1 MPAPIDYGVNIADPT
16 QAFLSAF
23 QSGASVQESQFKRQQ
38 QQQQLANQQNIQEGF
53 NKVRQPGATAADYAN
68 LSMLLPETQ
77 AKAVRESFGM
87 LSGERQ
93 QMALQQSGQV
103 FSAFK
108 SGQPE
113 IAISLMDQQI
123 DAKRNSGDEPGAKFL
138 ETWRDVA
145 KANPKATEDYF
156 GFTISQMPGGDKVIT
171 SAISLGQEGRA
182 AGKGPAELRESVAKA
197 DSAVADAT
205 IKLAQ
210 ADNAADTAK
219 ADAELKKAQAAKAV
233 IDAEFARRNAELEV
247 QQKGATLRKTEADI
261 LINKENARIAA
272 LTAAAAKETNA
283 LRREELQQKINE
295 SKEKRD
301 STDREQKATFESQT
315 ADIDNFLNTAARIKQ
330 TPKDIIKQATGPI
343 ASRLPTSNQ
352 DVADFESLVDT
363 LGSQAFI
370 SQIPKIKGTG
380 ALSEN
385 EGNKLQASLQNL
397 SLKQSPERLIENVN
411 EATRLLEKVRANIS
425 VRSGLPALPLDV
437 PARVEVFVML
447 PNGNRAKF
455 PNQAAADAYKKQAG
469 IQ

>member
-1 MPAPIDYGVNIADPT
+1 MAINPLQPPINYAGMVPQINIGQQFAELGQVLAERQKRTQAEEVKKVYATDLQAAIDNPTQETWSQMIVKYPQQREAFTEARKGYGEAAVTNEFNQGFEVSMALENGKPEVAQERLIKIIAARETSGLPTGIWKQTLNELELGNTKGAQAGVNYALTIVDPERF
-16 QAFLSAF
+16 QKQVNARLSA
-23 QSGASVQESQFKRQQ
+23 V
-38 QQQQLANQQNIQEGF
+38 
-53 NKVRQPGATAADYAN
+53 
-68 LSMLLPETQ
+68 
-77 AKAVRESFGM
+77 KAPS
-87 LSGERQ
+87 
-93 QMALQQSGQV
+93 
-103 FSAFK
+103 
-108 SGQPE
+108 
-113 IAISLMDQQI
+113 
-123 DAKRNSGDEPGAKFL
+123 
-138 ETWRDVA
+138 
-145 KANPKATEDYF
+145 
-156 GFTISQMPGGDKVIT
+156 
-171 SAISLGQEGRA
+171 
-182 AGKGPAELRESVAKA
+182 ELRESVAKA

-233 IDAEFARRNAELEV
+233 IDAEFARRNAEADLL
-247 QQKGATLRKTEADI
+247 QKGATFRKTEADI
-261 LINKENARIAA
+261 IINKENARIAA
-272 LTAAAAKETNA
+272 LTAAAAKETNV
-283 LRREELQQKINE
+283 LKREELQQKLNE

-301 STDREQKATFESQT
+301 ATDRDQLATFASQS

-352 DVADFESLVDT
+352 DVADFESLVET

-411 EATRLLEKVRANIS
+411 EAVRLLEKQRAYLA
-425 VRSGLPALPLDV
+425 VRSGQTGLPLDV

-447 PNGNRAKF
+447 PDGNRAKF
-455 PNQAAADAYKKQAG
+455 RNKAEADAFKKKAG
-469 IQ
+469 MQ

>member
-1 MPAPIDYGVNIADPT
+1 MAINPLQPPINYAGMVPQINIGQQFAELGQVLAERQKRTQAEEVKKAYATDLQAAIDNPTQETWNQMIVKYPQQREAFTEARKGYGEAAVTNEFNQGFEVSMALENGKPEVAQERLAKIISARETSGLPTGIWKQTLNELELGNTKGAQAGVNYALTIVDPERF
-16 QAFLSAF
+16 QKQVNARLSA
-23 QSGASVQESQFKRQQ
+23 V
-38 QQQQLANQQNIQEGF
+38 
-53 NKVRQPGATAADYAN
+53 
-68 LSMLLPETQ
+68 
-77 AKAVRESFGM
+77 KAPS
-87 LSGERQ
+87 
-93 QMALQQSGQV
+93 
-103 FSAFK
+103 
-108 SGQPE
+108 
-113 IAISLMDQQI
+113 
-123 DAKRNSGDEPGAKFL
+123 
-138 ETWRDVA
+138 
-145 KANPKATEDYF
+145 
-156 GFTISQMPGGDKVIT
+156 
-171 SAISLGQEGRA
+171 
-182 AGKGPAELRESVAKA
+182 ELRESVAKA

-219 ADAELKKAQAAKAV
+219 ADAELKRAQAAKAV
-233 IDAEFARRNAELEV
+233 IDVEFARKNAEADLL
-247 QQKGATLRKTEADI
+247 QKGATFRKTEADI

-272 LTAAAAKETNA
+272 LTAAAAKETNV
-283 LRREELQQKINE
+283 LKREELQQKLNE

-301 STDREQKATFESQT
+301 ATDRDQLATFASQS

-352 DVADFESLVDT
+352 DVADFESLVET

-411 EATRLLEKVRANIS
+411 EAVRLLEKQRAYLS
-425 VRSGLPALPLDV
+425 VRSGQTGLPLDV

-447 PNGNRAKF
+447 PDGNRAKF
-455 PNQAAADAYKKQAG
+455 RNQAEADAFKKKAG
-469 IQ
+469 MQ

>member
-1 MPAPIDYGVNIADPT
+1 MAINPLQPPINYAGMVPQINIGQQFAELGQVLAERQKRTQAEEVKKVYATDLQAAIDNPTQETWSQMIVKYPQQREAFTEARKGYGEAAVTNEFNQGFEVSMALENGKPEVAQERLIKIIAARETSGLPTGIWKQTLNELELGNTKGAQAGVNYALTIVDPERF
-16 QAFLSAF
+16 QKQVNARLSA
-23 QSGASVQESQFKRQQ
+23 V
-38 QQQQLANQQNIQEGF
+38 
-53 NKVRQPGATAADYAN
+53 
-68 LSMLLPETQ
+68 
-77 AKAVRESFGM
+77 KAPS
-87 LSGERQ
+87 
-93 QMALQQSGQV
+93 
-103 FSAFK
+103 
-108 SGQPE
+108 
-113 IAISLMDQQI
+113 
-123 DAKRNSGDEPGAKFL
+123 
-138 ETWRDVA
+138 
-145 KANPKATEDYF
+145 
-156 GFTISQMPGGDKVIT
+156 
-171 SAISLGQEGRA
+171 
-182 AGKGPAELRESVAKA
+182 ELRESVAKA

-233 IDAEFARRNAELEV
+233 IDAEFARRNAEADLL
-247 QQKGATLRKTEADI
+247 QKGATFRKTEADI
-261 LINKENARIAA
+261 IINKENARIAA
-272 LTAAAAKETNA
+272 LTAAAAKETNV
-283 LRREELQQKINE
+283 LKREELQQKLNE

-301 STDREQKATFESQT
+301 ATDRDQLATFASQS

-352 DVADFESLVDT
+352 DVADFESLVET

-411 EATRLLEKVRANIS
+411 EAVRLLEKQRAYLA
-425 VRSGLPALPLDV
+425 VRSGQTGLPLDV

-447 PNGNRAKF
+447 PDGNRAKF
-455 PNQAAADAYKKQAG
+455 RNQAEADAFKKKAG
-469 IQ
+469 MQ